1 MKFTDDKK
9 DKFSYFGFLKITRNR
24 IYKPEFSVFGRKCF
38 LTCFAWETSLQHYAF
53 KNENS

>member
-1 MKFTDDKK
+1 MKFTDERK